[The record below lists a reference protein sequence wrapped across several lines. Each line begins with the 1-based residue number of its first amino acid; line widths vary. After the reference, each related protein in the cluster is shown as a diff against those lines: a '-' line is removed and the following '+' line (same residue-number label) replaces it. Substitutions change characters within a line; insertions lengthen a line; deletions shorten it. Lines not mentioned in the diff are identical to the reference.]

1 MGGVLTEQE
10 LAYLEGRLKRKANE
24 VEQDIV
30 GAEWSEHCS
39 YKSSKK
45 FLRLLPTKGKRVI
58 VGPGYDAGVLDVG
71 DGYVLTVHIESH
83 NHPSAVEPFGGAA
96 TGVGGV
102 IRDIMSMGTRPIAVL
117 DALRFAPLDGGS
129 MGKKSKPSAA
139 KSKWLFK
146 NVVKGIADYGNCI
159 GIPTVGGE
167 IEFDPSFEDYC
178 LVDVAS
184 IGHGKRGD
192 VISNRAKVG
201 DYIVLAGGSTGR
213 DGIHGAS
220 FASRALEA
228 ENRSA
233 VQIPDP
239 FLEKLLLEATM
250 EAVRQGCVKAIKDLG
265 GGGLSCCLSETSDS
279 LDVGFNVELS
289 KVNAKEAGMTPAELM
304 ISESQERMLY
314 VTDAEKLPRLQSIL
328 DKYEIRYS
336 ILGRAEGHQD
346 LIVTYNDSIVASMPS
361 SLVAHAPLADRAAR
375 RPAYLDR
382 LKEVRAPRKVPQNL
396 GKVLLALLS
405 NPTIA
410 GKRWVYQQYDH
421 EVGVRTV
428 AKPGAADAAVMRLD
442 NGKFVAAKLD
452 GNSKHCYIDPYQG
465 TLGCLSEGR
474 RNVICTG
481 AEPAGVVDHLQF
493 GSPEDPEIFW
503 TFSQA
508 VNAVVDY
515 CNFMEIP
522 VVGGKVSFYN
532 ETAKG
537 PIKPSPVM
545 GTLGL
550 IDNEKWITQ
559 SALGPG
565 QSIFLVGETRPE
577 MGGSEYYESVC
588 GITGGQVPSVD
599 LAVDRA
605 NGSAVLKLIRSG
617 LASCAHDCSK
627 GGLAVAL
634 AEMAIAGNT
643 GFRVNLNSVPS
654 TCTRPDDLLF
664 SESHSRYLV
673 GTTTP
678 EQAARLLRSAGVKFA
693 QIGKSSAARNSIKK
707 AEFSIGKTRISLPL
721 SRLEGAF
728 GSLGKIMG

>member
-1 MGGVLTEQE
+1 MGILTKQE
-10 LAYLEGRLKRKANE
+10 LYYLEENLKRKANE
-24 VEQDIV
+24 IEQDIV

-45 FLRLLPTKGKRVI
+45 YLRLLPTQGRRVL

-117 DALRFAPLDGGS
+117 NALRFAPIT
-129 MGKKSKPSAA
+129 GKGKAVA

-184 IGHGKRGD
+184 IGFGKKED
-192 VISNRAKVG
+192 IVANQADVG
-201 DYIVLAGGSTGR
+201 DIVVLAGGSTGR

-220 FASRALEA
+220 FASKALEA

-250 EAVRQGCVKAIKDLG
+250 EAVRQGCIKGIKDLG
-265 GGGLSCCLSETSDS
+265 GGGLSCCLSETSDT
-279 LDVGFNVELS
+279 LGKGFDVELT
-289 KVNAKEAGMTPAELM
+289 KVHAREGSMTPNELM

-314 VTDAEKLPRLQSIL
+314 VTDSARLPSLQSIL
-328 DKYEIRYS
+328 DKYEIRHS
-336 ILGRAEGHQD
+336 VLGIVQVHQD
-346 LIVTYNDSIVASMPS
+346 LVVRHAGKVVAAMPS
-361 SLVAHAPLADRAAR
+361 RLIAHAPLVDRAIR
-375 RPAYLDR
+375 RPAYLDK
-382 LKEVRAPRKVPQNL
+382 LKTVKQPKTPANL
-396 GKVLLALLS
+396 GKMLLSLLS

-410 GKRWVYQQYDH
+410 SKRWVYQQYDH

-428 AKPGAADAAVMRLD
+428 VKPGMGDAAVMRLD
-442 NGKFVAAKLD
+442 NGKFVAIKLD
-452 GNSKHCYIDPYQG
+452 GNSKHCYLDPYQG
-465 TLGCLSEGR
+465 TLGCLSEGC
-474 RNVICTG
+474 RNVICAG
-481 AEPAGVVDHLQF
+481 AEPIGVVDHLQF
-493 GSPEDPEIFW
+493 ASPEDPETYW
-503 TFSQA
+503 TFTQA
-508 VNAVVDY
+508 INAIVDY
-515 CNFMEIP
+515 CKFLDIP

-550 IDNEKWITQ
+550 VEDASHITHPAL
-559 SALGPG
+559 SAGE
-565 QSIFLVGETRPE
+565 SIFIIGNTAPE
-577 MGGSEYYESVC
+577 MSGSEYYEYVHNM
-588 GITGGQVPSVD
+588 TGGPVPKVD
-599 LAVDRA
+599 LQIDRQNGNAVQ
-605 NGSAVLKLIRSG
+605 SLIKSG
-617 LASCAHDCSK
+617 IITCAHDCSK

-634 AEMAIAGNT
+634 AEMAIAGST
-643 GFRVNLNSVPS
+643 GFEVNLDAVPNS
-654 TCTRPDDLLF
+654 CNRIDDLLF
-664 SESHSRYLV
+664 SESHSRYIV
-673 GTTTP
+673 GTKEP
-678 EQAARLLRSAGVKFA
+678 DKVRSGLLSAGVTFA
-693 QIGKSSAARNSIKK
+693 EIGGATGGI
-707 AEFSIGKTRISLPL
+707 EFSKGKKKII
-721 SRLEGAF
+721 RLTLKQLKTSF
-728 GSLGKIMG
+728 DSLGKVMQ

>member
-1 MGGVLTEQE
+1 MGVLTGGE
-10 LAYLEGRLKRKANE
+10 LRHLEEKLGRRANE

-45 FLRLLPTKGKRVI
+45 YLRLLPTKGKRVL

-71 DGYVLTVHIESH
+71 DGYVITVHIESH

-102 IRDIMSMGTRPIAVL
+102 IRDIMSMGTRPIAVFN
-117 DALRFAPLDGGS
+117 ALRFAPIEG
-129 MGKKSKPSAA
+129 KSKQAQ
-139 KSKWLFK
+139 KSRWLFK

-167 IEFDPSFEDYC
+167 IEFDSSFEDYC

-184 IGHGKRGD
+184 IGAGKKEE
-192 VISNRAKVG
+192 VISNRAEAG
-201 DYIVLAGGSTGR
+201 DYLVLAGGSTGR

-220 FASRALEA
+220 FASKALEA

-250 EAVRQGCVKAIKDLG
+250 EAVREGCVKAIKDLG

-279 LDVGFNVELS
+279 LGRGFDVELT
-289 KVNAKEAGMTPAELM
+289 KVRAREAGMTANELM
-304 ISESQERMLY
+304 ISESQERMLF
-314 VTDAEKLPRLQSIL
+314 VTDAQKMPALQAIL
-328 DKYEIRYS
+328 DKYEIGYS
-336 ILGRAEGHQD
+336 VLGRVEGHEN
-346 LIVTYNDSIVASMPS
+346 LTVRNEGKVVADMPS
-361 SLVAHAPLADRAAR
+361 SLVAHAPLADRTGKK
-375 RPAYLDR
+375 PIYIDR
-382 LKEVRAPRKVPQNL
+382 LKKARQPKAMNL
-396 GKVLLALLS
+396 GKALLALLS

-410 GKRWVYQQYDH
+410 GKSWVYQQYDH

-428 AKPGAADAAVMRLD
+428 VKPGAGDAAVMRLD

-452 GNSKHCYIDPYQG
+452 GNSKHCYLDPYQG
-465 TLGCLSEGR
+465 TLGCLSEGV

-481 AEPAGVVDHLQF
+481 AEPVGVVDHLQF

-503 TFSQA
+503 TFTRA
-508 VNAVVDY
+508 VNAIVDY

-537 PIKPSPVM
+537 AIKPSPVM

-550 IDNEKWITQ
+550 IDDKRWITRP
-559 SALGPG
+559 ALGQG
-565 QSIFLVGETRPE
+565 DAIFVIGETRPE
-577 MGGSEYYESVC
+577 MGGSEYYEYIH
-588 GITGGQVPSVD
+588 GITGGLVPQVD
-599 LAVDRA
+599 LATDRA
-605 NGSAVLKLIRSG
+605 NGAAVMKLVRNG

-634 AEMAIAGNT
+634 AEMAVAGRT
-643 GFRVNLNSVPS
+643 GFKVDIDNVPHA
-654 TCTRPDDLLF
+654 CKRPDEILF
-664 SESHSRYLV
+664 SESHSRYLI
-673 GTTTP
+673 GTHKP
-678 EQAARLLRSAGVKFA
+678 AEVERLLKSEGVKFA
-693 QIGKSSAARNSIKK
+693 QIGRSARGRV
-707 AEFSIGKTRISLPL
+707 EFTQGRKVKVSLPL
-721 SRLEGAF
+721 AKLDHAF
-728 GSLGKIMG
+728 GALGRIMQ

>member
-1 MGGVLTEQE
+1 MGVLTEGE
-10 LAYLEGRLKRKANE
+10 LRYLEEKLGRRANE

-45 FLRLLPTKGKRVI
+45 YLRLLPTKGSRVL

-102 IRDIMSMGTRPIAVL
+102 LRDIMSMGTRPIAVF
-117 DALRFAPLDGGS
+117 DALRFAPIEG
-129 MGKKSKPSAA
+129 KSKQAQ
-139 KSKWLFK
+139 KSRWLFK

-184 IGHGKRGD
+184 IGAGKKEE
-192 VISNRAKVG
+192 VISNRAEAG
-201 DYIVLAGGSTGR
+201 DFLVLAGGSTGR

-220 FASRALEA
+220 FASKALET

-250 EAVRQGCVKAIKDLG
+250 EAVKQDCVKAIKDLG

-279 LDVGFNVELS
+279 LGRGFDVELL
-289 KVNAKEAGMTPAELM
+289 KVRAREAGMTPNELM
-304 ISESQERMLY
+304 ISESQERMLF
-314 VTDAEKLPRLQSIL
+314 VTDAQKLPALQTVL
-328 DKYEIRYS
+328 DKYEIGYS
-336 ILGRAEGHQD
+336 VLGRVEGHEN
-346 LIVTYNDSIVASMPS
+346 LTVRHAGKVVADMPS
-361 SLVAHAPLADRAAR
+361 SLVAHAPLADRAIK

-382 LKEVRAPRKVPQNL
+382 LKKARQPKPGNL
-396 GKVLLALLS
+396 GKALLSLLS

-410 GKRWVYQQYDH
+410 GKSWVYQQYDH

-428 AKPGAADAAVMRLD
+428 VKPGAGDAAVMRLD

-452 GNSKHCYIDPYQG
+452 GNSKHCYLDPYRG
-465 TLGCLSEGR
+465 TLGCLSEGV

-481 AEPAGVVDHLQF
+481 AEPIGVVDHLQF

-508 VNAVVDY
+508 VSAIVDY

-537 PIKPSPVM
+537 AIKPSPVM

-550 IDNEKWITQ
+550 IDDKQWITRPSLKQ
-559 SALGPG
+559 GDA
-565 QSIFLVGETRPE
+565 IFIVGETRPE
-577 MGGSEYYESVC
+577 MGGSEYYEYVH
-588 GITGGQVPSVD
+588 GITGGLVPQVDP
-599 LAVDRA
+599 ATDRA
-605 NGSAVLKLIRSG
+605 NGAAVMKLIRNG
-617 LASCAHDCSK
+617 LVSCAHDCSK

-634 AEMAIAGNT
+634 AEMAIAGNI
-643 GFRVNLNSVPS
+643 GFKVDMGKVPS
-654 TCTRPDDLLF
+654 NCKRADELLF
-664 SESHSRYLV
+664 SESHSRYV
-673 GTTTP
+673 IGTSKP
-678 EQAARLLRSAGVKFA
+678 AEVEQLLKSEGVKFA
-693 QIGKSSAARNSIKK
+693 KMGRSARGK
-707 AEFSIGKTRISLPL
+707 AEFTQGKKMKMSVPL
-721 SRLEGAF
+721 AKLENAF
-728 GSLGKIMG
+728 GALGRIMQ

>member
-1 MGGVLTEQE
+1 MGVLTNQE
-10 LAYLEGRLKRKANE
+10 LAYLEEKLGRKANE

-45 FLRLLPTKGKRVI
+45 FLRLLPTKGKNVV
-58 VGPGYDAGVLDVG
+58 VGPGYDAGVIDAG

-83 NHPSAVEPFGGAA
+83 NHPSAVEPYGGAA

-117 DALRFAPLDGGS
+117 DALRFAPIENS
-129 MGKKSKPSAA
+129 ASKSR
-139 KSKWLFK
+139 WLFK
-146 NVVKGIADYGNCI
+146 NVVRGIADYGNCI

-167 IEFDPSFEDYC
+167 VEFDSSFEDYC

-184 IGHGKRGD
+184 IGFGRKESIIANTAD
-192 VISNRAKVG
+192 VG
-201 DYIVLAGGSTGR
+201 DLIVLAGGSTGR

-250 EAVRQGCVKAIKDLG
+250 EAVEGGYVKAIKDLG
-265 GGGLSCCLSETSDS
+265 GGGLSCCLSETSDN
-279 LDVGFNVELS
+279 LGKGFDVDLATVH
-289 KVNAKEAGMTPAELM
+289 AREAGMNPAELM

-314 VTDAEKLPRLQSIL
+314 VTDSEKLPKLKAVL

-336 ILGRAEGHQD
+336 VLGRVAGHQN
-346 LIVTYNDSIVASMPS
+346 LVIKHKDSPVADMPS

-375 RPAYLDR
+375 RPAYLDSIQNV
-382 LKEVRAPRKVPQNL
+382 KAPRQPSDL
-396 GKVLLALLS
+396 GKVLLSLLS

-410 GKRWVYQQYDH
+410 SKSWVYQQYDH

-428 AKPGAADAAVMRLD
+428 LKPGAADAAVMRLD
-442 NGKFVAAKLD
+442 NGRFVSIKLD

-474 RNVICTG
+474 RNIVCTG
-481 AEPAGVVDHLQF
+481 ANPVGVVDHLQF
-493 GSPEDPEIFW
+493 ANPEDPEIFW
-503 TFSQA
+503 TFTQA
-508 VNAVVDY
+508 INAIVDY
-515 CNFMEIP
+515 CNFMEVP

-537 PIKPSPVM
+537 PIKPSPVI

-550 IDNEKWITQ
+550 IDDAANITR
-559 SALGPG
+559 SALKRGD
-565 QSIFLVGETRPE
+565 SIFVIGQTKPE
-577 MGGSEYYESVC
+577 MGGSEYYEYHH
-588 GITGGQVPSVD
+588 GITGGPVPTVD
-599 LAVDRA
+599 LKQDRQ
-605 NGSAVLKLIRSG
+605 NGEAMLALIKEG
-617 LASCAHDCSK
+617 LVSCAHDCSK

-634 AEMAIAGNT
+634 SEMAVAGNV
-643 GFRVNLNSVPS
+643 GFKVDIKKAPN
-654 TCTRPDDLLF
+654 TCSRIDELMF
-664 SESHSRYLV
+664 SESHSRYII
-673 GTTTP
+673 GTTKPDRVSEILSGQNVAFSQIGRAAGSRAEFLAGRKQVASLTL
-678 EQAARLLRSAGVKFA
+678 ARLRSSFA
-693 QIGKSSAARNSIKK
+693 
-707 AEFSIGKTRISLPL
+707 SL
-721 SRLEGAF
+721 E
-728 GSLGKIMG
+728 KIMQQ

>member
-10 LAYLEGRLKRKANE
+10 LRYLEGRLKRRANE

-45 FLRLLPTKGKRVI
+45 YLRLLPTKGERVL
-58 VGPGYDAGVLDVG
+58 VGPGYDAGVLDAG
-71 DGYVLTVHIESH
+71 GGYVVTVHIESH

-117 DALRFAPLDGGS
+117 NALRFAPIDAD
-129 MGKKSKPSAA
+129 KKNSA

-184 IGHGKRGD
+184 VGAGKKEE
-192 VISNRAKVG
+192 IIANRADVG

-250 EAVRQGCVKAIKDLG
+250 EAVHAGAVKAVKDLG
-265 GGGLSCCLSETSDS
+265 GGGLSCCLSETSDN
-279 LDVGFNVELS
+279 LGRGFEVELET
-289 KVNAKEAGMTPAELM
+289 VHAREGGMTPAELM

-314 VTDAEKLPRLQSIL
+314 VTDEQKMPALKAIL
-328 DKYEIRYS
+328 DKYEIKYS
-336 ILGRAEGHQD
+336 ILGKAQGHQNLLVKYGD
-346 LIVTYNDSIVASMPS
+346 KVVADMPS
-361 SLVAHAPLADRAAR
+361 ELVAHAPLADRASR
-375 RPAYLDR
+375 RPAYLDKIKYVR
-382 LKEVRAPRKVPQNL
+382 RPRAPANL
-396 GKVLLALLS
+396 GKVLLSMLA

-410 GKRWVYQQYDH
+410 GKSWVYQQYDH

-428 AKPGAADAAVMRLD
+428 VKPGAGDAAVMRLD
-442 NGKFVAAKLD
+442 NGKFLAVKLD
-452 GNSKHCYIDPYQG
+452 GNSKHCYVDPYQG
-465 TLGCLSEGR
+465 TLGCLSEGC

-481 AEPAGVVDHLQF
+481 AQPIGIVDHLQF

-503 TFSQA
+503 TFAQA
-508 VNAVVDY
+508 VNAIVDY
-515 CNFMEIP
+515 CNFMAVP

-545 GTLGL
+545 GTIGL
-550 IDNEKWITQ
+550 IEDESHITRQ
-559 SALGPG
+559 ALQAGD
-565 QSIFLVGETRPE
+565 SIFVVGETKPE
-577 MGGSEYYESVC
+577 MGGSEYYEYIHRVV
-588 GITGGQVPSVD
+588 GGVVPAVD
-599 LAVDRA
+599 MKTDRA
-605 NGSAVLKLIRSG
+605 NGQAVLQLIRNG
-617 LASCAHDCSK
+617 LVSCAHDCSK

-634 AEMAIAGNT
+634 AEMAIAGEA
-643 GFRVNLNSVPS
+643 GFRVDLDLVPG
-654 TCTRPDDLLF
+654 TCERLDDLLF
-664 SESHSRYLV
+664 SESHSRYIV
-673 GTTTP
+673 GTKKP
-678 EQAARLLRSAGVKFA
+678 EQVARFLETQQGVRFA
-693 QIGKSSAARNSIKK
+693 RIGRAFKTRK
-707 AEFSIGKTRISLPL
+707 AEFAQGKRVRVALPL
-721 SRLEGAF
+721 SKMRDAY
-728 GSLGKIMG
+728 GSLGRLMQQ

>member
-1 MGGVLTEQE
+1 MGVLTKQE
-10 LAYLEGRLKRKANE
+10 LEYLESNLKRKANE
-24 VEQDIV
+24 IEQDIV

-45 FLRLLPTKGKRVI
+45 YLRLLPTRGRRVV

-117 DALRFAPLDGGS
+117 DALRFAPITGG
-129 MGKKSKPSAA
+129 KSKSTA

-184 IGHGKRGD
+184 IGFGRKQDVVANQADVGD
-192 VISNRAKVG
+192 V
-201 DYIVLAGGSTGR
+201 IVLAGGSTGR

-220 FASRALEA
+220 FASKALEA

-250 EAVRQGCVKAIKDLG
+250 EAVKRGCVKGIKDLG
-265 GGGLSCCLSETSDS
+265 GGGLACCLSETSDN
-279 LDVGFNVELS
+279 LGKGFDVELA
-289 KVNAKEAGMTPAELM
+289 KVHARESGMTPNELM

-314 VTDAEKLPRLQSIL
+314 VTDKARLPVLESIL
-328 DKYEIRYS
+328 EKYEIRHS
-336 ILGRAEGHQD
+336 VLGTVQEHND
-346 LIVTYNDSIVASMPS
+346 LVIRNGGRVVAHMPS
-361 SLVAHAPLADRAAR
+361 HLVAHAPLANRALK
-375 RPAYLDR
+375 RPAYLDK
-382 LKEVRAPRKVPQNL
+382 LKSIKQPRQPADL
-396 GKVLLALLS
+396 GKVLLSLMS

-410 GKRWVYQQYDH
+410 SKRWVYQQYDH

-428 AKPGAADAAVMRLD
+428 VKPGMGDAAVMRLD
-442 NGKFVAAKLD
+442 NGKFVAIKLD
-452 GNSKHCYIDPYQG
+452 GNSKHCYLDPYQG

-474 RNVICTG
+474 RNIICAG
-481 AEPAGVVDHLQF
+481 AEPIGVVDHLQF
-493 GSPEDPEIFW
+493 GSPEDPEIYW
-503 TFSQA
+503 TFTQA
-508 VNAVVDY
+508 IEAIVDY
-515 CNFMEIP
+515 CKFMDIP

-537 PIKPSPVM
+537 PIKPSPVI

-550 IDNEKWITQ
+550 VEDSNHIMRP
-559 SALGPG
+559 SLSPG
-565 QSIFLVGETRPE
+565 DSIFVVGNTAPE
-577 MGGSEYYESVC
+577 MGGSEYYEYVH
-588 GITGGQVPSVD
+588 GITGGAAPKVD
-599 LAVDRA
+599 LQVDGQ
-605 NGSAVLKLIRSG
+605 NGNVVLGLIKSRIVT
-617 LASCAHDCSK
+617 CVHDCSK

-634 AEMAIAGNT
+634 AEMALAGGT
-643 GFRVNLNSVPS
+643 GFAANLDAIPN
-654 TCTRPDDLLF
+654 TCSRLDDLLF
-664 SESHSRYLV
+664 SESHSRYV
-673 GTTTP
+673 IGTKQP
-678 EQAARLLRSAGVKFA
+678 EQVRRALSSAGVVFSEIGQAARTVEFA
-693 QIGKSSAARNSIKK
+693 RGRRRKVIIRLSLKQLQSSF
-707 AEFSIGKTRISLPL
+707 FS
-721 SRLEGAF
+721 LERV
-728 GSLGKIMG
+728 MQ